1 MEFSREDVLQVVINA
16 LQDAQQEVQ
25 EDTIEIYEKTRPI
38 DELKAFDSLTS
49 VYVTVH
55 CLHSLGYPDPLA
67 LEFPSLFIDK
77 NGKVLTVG
85 EVVDRIL
92 KLLKNK

>member
-16 LQDAQQEVQ
+16 LKEAQEEVQ
-25 EDTIEIYEKTRPI
+25 EDAIEIYEKTRPI
-38 DELKAFDSLTS
+38 GELKAFDSLTS

-55 CLHSLGYPDPLA
+55 CLDSLGYTDP